1 MSIPTTPEEVVH
13 AVSHVATLP
22 EMHLRL
28 LEVMNNPRSSAL
40 DMARVI
46 SRDPGLTSRLL
57 KRSNSAYYGVGSSV
71 ATVTRAITVVGVG
84 TLRELSLGTS
94 VVRMFNKL
102 PQDLLDMD
110 AFWQHSVLVGV
121 LARELA
127 MMLSLPDTEEAFV
140 AGLLH
145 DLGRVL
151 LVAAM
156 PVEYR
161 KTLLFARAA
170 RRWLTTVEQDQ
181 LGFTHAQVGGALF
194 RAWGLPK
201 SLIAVAEFHHHPEL
215 VTRHRKL
222 VELVH
227 LADALA
233 HGLDLGNSG
242 ETRVPPFQ
250 DDLWTRL
257 ELPDR
262 LGDLLADAEHSLADV
277 YRSILQGGE
286 REAPVH
292 ADQDGPPAE
301 R

>member
-1 MSIPTTPEEVVH
+1 MSLPATPEEVVRS
-13 AVSHVATLP
+13 VSQVASLP

-57 KRSNSAYYGVGSSV
+57 KRSNSAFYGVGNTV

-84 TLRELSLGTS
+84 QLRELSLGTS
-94 VVRMFNKL
+94 VVRMFNRL
-102 PQDLLDMD
+102 PQDLMDMD
-110 AFWQHSVLVGV
+110 AFWKHSVLVGV

-127 MMLSLPDTEEAFV
+127 RLLGLTDTEEVFV

-145 DLGRVL
+145 DVGRVL
-151 LVAAM
+151 LVAAL

-170 RRWLTTVEQDQ
+170 RRWLTTVEQEQ

-194 RAWGLPK
+194 RSWGLPK
-201 SLIAVAEFHHHPEL
+201 SLSAVAEFHHHPDRI
-215 VTRHRKL
+215 TKHRQL
-222 VELVH
+222 VEIVH

-242 ETRVPPFQ
+242 ETRVPPF
-250 DDLWTRL
+250 DTGLWQQL
-257 ELPDR
+257 GLPDG
-262 LGDLLADAEHSLADV
+262 LADLLADGEHSLTDV
-277 YRSILQGGE
+277 YRSLMAAGE
-286 REAPVH
+286 PDTPETAPR
-292 ADQDGPPAE
+292 AG
-301 R
+301 RS